1 MLSIFQICVII
12 FFTEFFSYLLY
23 TIAKEKEEGAS
34 ESALATIVEK
44 IMKESGVRGVI
55 VNSRIINVFRKKF
68 GLLDADIKR
77 ERKKCGGSG
86 VKRLQDKWCDQTYKV
101 KIFCHEI
108 DYYLIEKEN
117 HDLRGQKRTL
127 EESLEEETTKRLK
140 LEEKLDK
147 AERSCNYLRRRFQ
160 RLVKKSCK
168 DEQKRCLGPRK
179 KIFCRVLKAPPKQD

>member
-1 MLSIFQICVII
+1 MII

-86 VKRLQDKWCDQTYKV
+86 VKRLQDKWRDQTYKV

-108 DYYLIEKEN
+108 DNYLIEKEN